1 MNMHIG
7 KRAML
12 LAVPL
17 AAAGLSIGVLPASAA
32 HAAHAGPA
40 ITNHATTKPE
50 SVHITIQDVSTPDG
64 SEPAF
69 VGPTGVGARILFTAH
84 VGQPVVMTVVNRSTA
99 MHSFTAPGLGVNT
112 MIAVGATV
120 TIKFTPKKAGNA
132 ISWSCVM
139 PCGDYVMSHVG
150 YQKGYVKVAK
160 S

>member
-84 VGQPVVMTVVNRSTA
+84 VGQPVVMTVVNRSTT
-99 MHSFTAPGLGVNT
+99 MHSFTAPGLGVNK

-120 TIKFTPKKAGNA
+120 TIKFTPKKAANA
-132 ISWSCVM
+132 ISWSCVL
-139 PCGDYVMSHVG
+139 PCGDYAMSQIG
-150 YQKGYVKVAK
+150 YMKGYVKVLK